1 IGYVILGIGLGTPL
15 GMIGGLF
22 HLFNHSVFKS
32 LLFLNSGAV
41 EYATGTRDLRKMG
54 EKRMIIYLL
63 CLMLFCCGIY
73 CILRKRNIIKII
85 LGIIIAE
92 YAVNLFFIL
101 VAYRMEGRSP
111 ILSSEV
117 EIVNMV
123 DPLPQALVLTAIVI
137 GLATTALLVALAMR
151 IYEKY
156 GTFDITKIKELRG

>member
-1 IGYVILGIGLGTPL
+1 
-15 GMIGGLF
+15 
-22 HLFNHSVFKS
+22 
-32 LLFLNSGAV
+32 
-41 EYATGTRDLRKMG
+41 
-54 EKRMIIYLL
+54 MIIYLL
-63 CLMLFCCGIY
+63 CLILFCCGLY

-111 ILSSEV
+111 ILLSGV

-123 DPLPQALVLTAIVI
+123 DPLPHALVLTSIVI
-137 GLATTALLVALAMR
+137 GLATTAMLIVLAMR

-156 GTFDITKIKELRG
+156 GTFDITKIKELKG